1 MRNGVGD
8 VQSLLILGG
17 NSDIALATVRAFVE
31 RGAHTVILA
40 GRDSQQ
46 LAAAAETLRRSG
58 ARTVETVPFD
68 AEDLDAHE
76 TLIDG
81 VFDRHGDLDVVL
93 LAAGILGE
101 RGERQ
106 LEAADS
112 LALARVNYLGA
123 ISVIRPTA
131 RRLTEQGHGSLVV
144 LSSLAAERPRRSNF
158 LYGSTKAG
166 LDAFA
171 QGLGDSLAGT
181 GVHVM
186 IVRPGFVKT
195 KMTAGLEPAPLATT
209 PEAVARAIAEGIRR
223 STSIVWVP
231 RILRPIGLVLRLLP
245 RGIFRRLDM

>member
-17 NSDIALATVRAFVE
+17 NSDIALATVRVFVE

-93 LAAGILGE
+93 LAAGLLGE

-112 LALARVNYLGA
+112 LALARVNYLGG

-144 LSSLAAERPRRSNF
+144 SPRSPPSVRDARTSSTAPRRPASTP
-158 LYGSTKAG
+158 LPKGSETPSRAPG
-166 LDAFA
+166 YTSWSYAP
-171 QGLGDSLAGT
+171 DSSG
-181 GVHVM
+181 
-186 IVRPGFVKT
+186 
-195 KMTAGLEPAPLATT
+195 
-209 PEAVARAIAEGIRR
+209 
-223 STSIVWVP
+223 P
-231 RILRPIGLVLRLLP
+231 R
-245 RGIFRRLDM
+245 